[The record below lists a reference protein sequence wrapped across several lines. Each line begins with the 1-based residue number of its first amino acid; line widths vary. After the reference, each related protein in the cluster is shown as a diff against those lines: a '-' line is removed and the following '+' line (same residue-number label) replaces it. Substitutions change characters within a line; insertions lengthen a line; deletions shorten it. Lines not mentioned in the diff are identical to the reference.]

1 MIKTLNND
9 YAFVNIV
16 GNLSY
21 KEIYINWRKEID
33 IAFNEDELIMLKR
46 QYHLRILNPF
56 NREIKKY
63 LIRNIIP
70 DIVADF
76 FPQEFYKQIYDENI
90 SSYVLLNDFKI
101 DLANVL
107 LFNKQPTYFENIK
120 LFQTAPIKGILEYS
134 FSKQNTNDDNY
145 VISYWLKHN
154 KFISKHLQWFY
165 KVLLDIKL
173 TERDSSY
180 WEKLFNW
187 LISYL
192 NYLIVSLLN
201 QVINTTNDF
210 RFYNEFKVEN
220 SLNIVT
226 LDEWLW
232 NKDIQDDTLLHSI
245 EKTLELEISKTIN

>member
-1 MIKTLNND
+1 M
-9 YAFVNIV
+9 
-16 GNLSY
+16 
-21 KEIYINWRKEID
+21 
-33 IAFNEDELIMLKR
+33 
-46 QYHLRILNPF
+46 
-56 NREIKKY
+56 
-63 LIRNIIP
+63 
-70 DIVADF
+70 
-76 FPQEFYKQIYDENI
+76 
-90 SSYVLLNDFKI
+90 
-101 DLANVL
+101 
-107 LFNKQPTYFENIK
+107 
-120 LFQTAPIKGILEYS
+120 
-134 FSKQNTNDDNY
+134 
-145 VISYWLKHN
+145 
-154 KFISKHLQWFY
+154 
-165 KVLLDIKL
+165 LDIKL